1 LICASHS
8 ARLVR
13 RLHPHPWPNGWG
25 IGPRSRGLQVRD
37 SSKDHFAYCRCPE
50 ASGPVSTAPIL
61 PPGPKVA
68 VAARSPDSRSHGKR
82 AARPQRPVAPIAK
95 LAAVT
100 AEVVAPPG
108 DRWLRSVCRPW
119 RLALG
124 TLHHTRYKS
133 KALEHTLPM
142 YPLHATTGARTRVA
156 RITAD
161 SHNQLDVA
169 DLLKRFSVD
178 L

>member
-1 LICASHS
+1 
-8 ARLVR
+8 
-13 RLHPHPWPNGWG
+13 LHPHPWPNGWG

-37 SSKDHFAYCRCPE
+37 FSKDHFACCHCPE

-142 YPLHATTGARTRVA
+142 YPLYATTGARTQVA